1 MPLLVRGGGG
11 GKNTKDATAVP
22 GDVRSGK
29 TFYGANGK
37 QTGIWTPK
45 VTDYTGDATA
55 VPEDVRSGRIFY
67 NNLGRQIGVRDS
79 KDLYYVQMQAEKNTT
94 NNGSV
99 SMEIYTL
106 ATITVYL
113 ARHSFNYITEE
124 FNRSYSFN
132 YYSKQIIQNTNKAVA
147 IEIDGHYLPLLDYKY
162 IDGDVKNTII
172 RIQISGSNGG
182 HSYVYII
189 NRNNSL
195 EVYLKAENTYNGS
208 FTDNCSFKIHYF

>member
-1 MPLLVRGGGG
+1 MGG
-11 GKNTKDATAVP
+11 GKIKDATAL
-22 GDVRSGK
+22 
-29 TFYGANGK
+29 
-37 QTGIWTPK
+37 
-45 VTDYTGDATA
+45 
-55 VPEDVRSGRIFY
+55 PEDVRKGKVFY
-67 NNLGRQIGVRDS
+67 NNQGRQIGVRDS

-113 ARHSFNYITEE
+113 SNHRFDYTIEE

-132 YYSKQIIQNTNKAVA
+132 YYSKDIIPNVKKAVA
-147 IEIDGHYLPLLDYKY
+147 IEIDGKYLPLLDYQY
-162 IDGDVKNTII
+162 IDGSLKNTIMW
-172 RIQISGSNGG
+172 IQISGSNGG
-182 HSYVYII
+182 YSYVYII

-195 EVYLKAENTYNGS
+195 EVYLKAENTYSGS